1 MHNYKELIV
10 LLSFSIIPIVVYSI
24 FRIKTSLELLKDIR
38 IERILHY
45 FVVSAFG
52 FVLFQFENDLKIQI
66 NFPKILEAIIFF
78 MSLVYAA
85 FFAIATNNEAD
96 IEIDK
101 ISNTNRPLVKKTV
114 EIKEYRIVAYVSL
127 MLSFGISFL
136 LDVHYFICVF
146 GLSLVYFLYSCKP
159 FRFKKYVIFAKF
171 LIGVNTFLC
180 AITGF
185 VSAGGSVFDF
195 PFFWTFFILV
205 PIALLANFIDLKD
218 VDGDSKNG
226 IQTIPVLFG
235 MKSTLQFLSIIIILC
250 YLFVFLYFA
259 IYWFLT
265 ILIPLVVIHLFLLWR
280 KPYKE
285 KPLFY
290 LHNFLFLGLIVLFL
304 LAQISGK

>member
-1 MHNYKELIV
+1 MDNLKLVCLLI
-10 LLSFSIIPIVVYSI
+10 FSISPILIYSI
-24 FRIKTSLELLKDIR
+24 FRFKTSLELFKDIR

-52 FVLFQFENDLKIQI
+52 FVLVQFENDIKIQI
-66 NFPKILEAIIFF
+66 DFPKILEASVFF
-78 MSLVYAA
+78 ISLVYAA

-101 ISNTNRPLVKKTV
+101 ISNINRPLVKKTV
-114 EIKEYRIVAYVSL
+114 DINEYRIVAYLSL
-127 MLSFGISFL
+127 LLSFGISFL
-136 LDVHYFICVF
+136 LNIHYFLCVF

-171 LIGVNTFLC
+171 LIGINTFIC
-180 AITGF
+180 ALTGF
-185 VSAGGSVFDF
+185 VGGGGNVFEF

-205 PIALLANFIDLKD
+205 PIALLANFVDLKD
-218 VDGDSKNG
+218 VEGDSKNG

-235 MKSTLQFLSIIIILC
+235 MKSTLQFLSVIIIIC
-250 YLFVFLYFA
+250 YVFVYLYFG
-259 IYWFLT
+259 INWFIA
-265 ILIPLVVIHLFLLWR
+265 ILIPLVTIHLFLLWR
-280 KPYKE
+280 KPYRE

-304 LAQISGK
+304 LAQTFENL